1 MGRGGKH
8 IFRKC
13 ELDLR
18 KEARR
23 KSDLEQNQV
32 RVGWLIQNLRQ
43 ESKNW
48 L

>member
-18 KEARR
+18 KETRR

-43 ESKNW
+43 ESQNW